1 MQRAFGGEAAARRD
15 VGVGNCQELRRASYA
30 KSVNYALAHNVAS
43 QGGALSTWAA
53 PVWSVDS
60 ASGISALA
68 RPARAK
74 SLVFVSRFLCLV
86 GWDL

>member
-43 QGGALSTWAA
+43 QGGAL
-53 PVWSVDS
+53 
-60 ASGISALA
+60 
-68 RPARAK
+68 
-74 SLVFVSRFLCLV
+74 
-86 GWDL
+86 